1 MQDYTLDINEYT
13 ELELFKLIKYNEDIR
28 EANNEKITLIINKLI
43 DNINNSDADKN

>member
-28 EANNEKITLIINKLI
+28 EANNEKIILIIQMLI
-43 DNINNSDADKN
+43 KIRNLNMKCFC